1 MTRSPSSTP
10 STSNHKAAA
19 TYVRRSSRA
28 VKKTVFLNPSYASPA
43 ALAAPSPATKK
54 KTAAK
59 SKKKIAPA
67 APSPAPATK
76 KKTAANQE
84 EAEDKMTTKKKKLM
98 KSKSKRNSLIEA
110 C

>member
-1 MTRSPSSTP
+1 MTRSIITINHQPA
-10 STSNHKAAA
+10 TSNHKAAA

-28 VKKTVFLNPSYASPA
+28 VKKTVFLNPSCASPA
-43 ALAAPSPATKK
+43 APAAPSPATKK
-54 KTAAK
+54 KTAK

-84 EAEDKMTTKKKKLM
+84 EAEDKEDD
-98 KSKSKRNSLIEA
+98 NI
-110 C
+110 

>member
-1 MTRSPSSTP
+1 M
-10 STSNHKAAA
+10 
-19 TYVRRSSRA
+19 RRSSRA

-54 KTAAK
+54 KTAK

-84 EAEDKMTTKKKKLM
+84 EAEDKMTTKKKKSM